1 MATAV
6 GDPAEL
12 LDVDVEQLAGPIADI
27 ADRDAR
33 RPVAI
38 AQAGQAMAAED
49 VADRRARAAD
59 HRGEAVRPEAELVA
73 GGPDRRELVSG
84 QCPRRTIGSPAAILQ
99 PDSALAPRDGDP
111 LRPALPARP

>member
-12 LDVDVEQLAGPIADI
+12 LDVDVEQLTGPLADI

-73 GGPDRRELVSG
+73 GGQDRRDLLSG
-84 QCPRRTIGSPAAILQ
+84 QCPAANDWVASCDPRARPGPR
-99 PDSALAPRDGDP
+99 PDSGGPTSSRSAG
-111 LRPALPARP
+111 